1 MTPATGGPGGRWPR
15 RPARP
20 AHRTQNRAQAHRL
33 RGART
38 PAPAEAARSQNPGP
52 SQEYE
57 IDSCS
62 RLPSKRQRPKTLK
75 KGVTDLRSQPGSVE
89 HHLSPASCRA
99 ARCHCS
105 SGWPCTC
112 SRGLGA
118 VSVSE
123 RMRSPR
129 PAASNRSGTKCGGRD
144 SCRHPAGVC
153 GDPQPWAGTRPTARP
168 ISTCALAEWS
178 APKLH
183 THTALPC
190 AARARRAR
198 TDAFC
203 YQNSSFH
210 PTRALRYGRK
220 LLKQLP
226 HGLQP
231 GGATTSVQARPRAV
245 APSIEAKR
253 ARRWT

>member
-1 MTPATGGPGGRWPR
+1 MGQVAAGLEGLHGLRIEHKIGRKHIACGEPEHRPQPR
-15 RPARP
+15 
-20 AHRTQNRAQAHRL
+20 QRAAKIRAL
-33 RGART
+33 RKSMKLI
-38 PAPAEAARSQNPGP
+38 AARACPASARGRKRFKKASLICAP
-52 SQEYE
+52 S
-57 IDSCS
+57 
-62 RLPSKRQRPKTLK
+62 PA
-75 KGVTDLRSQPGSVE
+75 V
-89 HHLSPASCRA
+89 LSTTCPPASCRA

-129 PAASNRSGTKCGGRD
+129 PAASNRSGTKCGGQD

-153 GDPQPWAGTRPTARP
+153 VDPQPWAGTRPTARP

-203 YQNSSFH
+203 YQNSSLY